1 MMGIIIDIVLL
12 LQLIELVDS
21 FVSTSSNFNNINSKH
36 QSCANTNHIGPL
48 HAENSKTP
56 LIVVGSTGEALAAAM
71 ALCTRDVL
79 ANNIQK
85 EDRQSPIPPA
95 QQVAFFQ
102 KTSDDNKPQQRL
114 SSETVSSL
122 QNALL
127 FLGPTLESYDQILAN
142 SLQLLS
148 RIHQND
154 DSNADSCPVDPMLY
168 TSIDFG
174 CEQQHGMK
182 AMESLSLTRNRFSFM
197 GLNLNTNH
205 LEQDLSRETAD
216 KWGNELSNLLIGGEV
231 QSVALSMDIRTHLAL
246 LWANSIPKTN
256 GVLGET
262 SDVWSVRGTMQ
273 DELLLGNVCDGM
285 IFEYN
290 YDYSDP
296 FGGCDPLLRP
306 SAGYIVP
313 SPITTDAKITNE
325 QKANDAYASAYCV
338 MIGSGLDPIL
348 SICLATSIK
357 AIYIEY
363 GTIDMN
369 GVFCP
374 PSYTW
379 AMIDCIAD
387 YTINCTKSIRKE
399 DGYPRKIYKD
409 FGYM

>member
-1 MMGIIIDIVLL
+1 MGIIGVFLL
-12 LQLIELVDS
+12 LLFAILVDS
-21 FVSTSSNFNNINSKH
+21 FVSTSTYYNHINKH
-36 QSCANTNHIGPL
+36 QISSTNNNGL
-48 HAENSKTP
+48 FAENSKSP
-56 LIVVGSTGEALAAAM
+56 LIVVGSTDEALAAAM

-95 QQVAFFQ
+95 QQVAFFP
-102 KTSDDNKPQQRL
+102 KTPDDNKPQQKL

-148 RIHQND
+148 RIN
-154 DSNADSCPVDPMLY
+154 NNPVDPMLY

-174 CEQQHGMK
+174 CEQHGMK

-205 LEQDLSRETAD
+205 LEQDMSRETAD

-231 QSVALSMDIRTHLAL
+231 QSAALSMDIRAHLAL
-246 LWANSIPKTN
+246 LWANSIPKSN
-256 GVLGET
+256 GVLGEKT
-262 SDVWSVRGTMQ
+262 DEWSVRGTIQ
-273 DELLLGNVCDGM
+273 DELLLENVCDGM
-285 IFEYN
+285 LFEYN

-313 SPITTDAKITNE
+313 SPITDAKITNE
-325 QKANDAYASAYCV
+325 LLNKANEAYASAYCV
-338 MIGSGLDPIL
+338 MIGSGLNSL
-348 SICLATSIK
+348 SSICLATSVK

-363 GTIDMN
+363 GMIDAN
-369 GVFCP
+369 GMFCP

-379 AMIDCIAD
+379 AMVDSIAE
-387 YTINCTKSIRKE
+387 YTIRCTESIRKE
-399 DGYPRKIYKD
+399 EGYPRKTYKD
-409 FGYM
+409 FGFM

>member
-1 MMGIIIDIVLL
+1 MGIIIGVFLL
-12 LQLIELVDS
+12 LLFAILIDS
-21 FVSTSSNFNNINSKH
+21 FISTSYNHHHINKH
-36 QSCANTNHIGPL
+36 RNHIGPL
-48 HAENSKTP
+48 HAENKAP
-56 LIVVGSTGEALAAAM
+56 LIVVGSTDEALA
-71 ALCTRDVL
+71 LCARDVL
-79 ANNIQK
+79 ANQIKN
-85 EDRQSPIPPA
+85 EDRQTPIPPA

-102 KTSDDNKPQQRL
+102 KTSDDNTPQQRL

-127 FLGPTLESYDQILAN
+127 FLGATLESYEQILAN

-148 RIHQND
+148 RIRQND
-154 DSNADSCPVDPMLY
+154 NPVDPMLY

-174 CEQQHGMK
+174 CEQHGMK

-205 LEQDLSRETAD
+205 LEQDMSRESAD
-216 KWGNELSNLLIGGEV
+216 KWGNELSNLLIGGKV
-231 QSVALSMDIRTHLAL
+231 QSAAVSMDIRIHLAM
-246 LWANSIPKTN
+246 LWANSIPKSN

-262 SDVWSVRGTMQ
+262 TDVWSVRGTMQ
-273 DELLLGNVCDGM
+273 DELLLENVCDGM
-285 IFEYN
+285 LFEYN

-313 SPITTDAKITNE
+313 SPIDSKTKIKPE
-325 QKANDAYASAYCV
+325 ALKKADEAYASAFCV

-363 GTIDMN
+363 GTIDAE
-369 GVFCP
+369 VFCP

-379 AMIDCIAD
+379 AMIDNIAD
-387 YTINCTKSIRKE
+387 YTIKCTKSIRKE
-399 DGYPRKIYKD
+399 DGYPRKTYKD

>member
-1 MMGIIIDIVLL
+1 LISRMKMGIIIDVILL
-12 LQLIELVDS
+12 LQFVALVDS
-21 FVSTSSNFNNINSKH
+21 FVLTSTNYKYHINIHQISSTNN
-36 QSCANTNHIGPL
+36 IGPL
-48 HAENSKTP
+48 YAENKLP
-56 LIVVGSTGEALAAAM
+56 LIVVGSTDEALAASM
-71 ALCTRDVL
+71 ALCARDVL

-102 KTSDDNKPQQRL
+102 KTSDDNKPQPRL

-148 RIHQND
+148 RIND
-154 DSNADSCPVDPMLY
+154 IPVDPMLY

-174 CEQQHGMK
+174 CEQHGMK

-205 LEQDLSRETAD
+205 LEQDMSRETAD

-231 QSVALSMDIRTHLAL
+231 QSAALSMDIRAHLAL
-246 LWANSIPKTN
+246 LWANSIPKSN
-256 GVLGET
+256 GVLGEKT
-262 SDVWSVRGTMQ
+262 DEWSVRGTIQ
-273 DELLLGNVCDGM
+273 DELLLENICDGM
-285 IFEYN
+285 LFEYN

-313 SPITTDAKITNE
+313 SPITTDAKIKPE
-325 QKANDAYASAYCV
+325 LLQKANDAYASAYCT
-338 MIGSGLDPIL
+338 MIGSGLDNL
-348 SICLATSIK
+348 SSICLATSIK

-379 AMIDCIAD
+379 AMIDSIAD
-387 YTINCTKSIRKE
+387 YTIKCTKSIRKE
-399 DGYPRKIYKD
+399 NGYPRKIYKD